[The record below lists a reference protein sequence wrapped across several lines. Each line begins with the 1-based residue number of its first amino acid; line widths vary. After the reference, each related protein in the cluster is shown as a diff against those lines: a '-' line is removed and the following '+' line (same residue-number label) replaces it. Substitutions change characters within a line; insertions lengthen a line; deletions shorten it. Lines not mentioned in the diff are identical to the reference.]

1 MSDCVFCGIVA
12 GDVPAT
18 IVAATDRVLAFRDIS
33 PAAPT
38 HVVVIPRAH
47 HADLA
52 ALSAADPELAAQVL
66 AVAAEVAAAEGVG
79 AGWRLVFNSG
89 ADAGQTVFHVHGHVL
104 GGGALPTFG

>member
-12 GDVPAT
+12 GEVPASVVHT
-18 IVAATDRVLAFRDIS
+18 TDRVIAFRDIA

-38 HVVVIPRAH
+38 HIVVVTRQHFDTIGA
-47 HADLA
+47 LA
-52 ALSAADPELAAQVL
+52 AADPELAGELA
-66 AVAAEVAAAEGVG
+66 AVAAEVATAQGIG

-104 GGGALPTFG
+104 GGRPFGRLV